1 MIEKIKQL
9 KSVEVLPQANVLQVL
24 WEVNIVED
32 GEVLTSSNY
41 RATYGNT
48 QKEQFLA
55 EVEGAD
61 KYIGLIEWVVEEGT
75 NDTAAIQ

>member
-24 WEVNIVED
+24 WEVSIVEE
-32 GEVLTSSNY
+32 GEVLTSSNH
-41 RATYGNT
+41 RATYNSE

-55 EVEGAD
+55 EVEGAE
-61 KYIGLIEWVVEEGT
+61 KFVGLIEWVVDEVQT
-75 NDTAAIQ
+75 DVL